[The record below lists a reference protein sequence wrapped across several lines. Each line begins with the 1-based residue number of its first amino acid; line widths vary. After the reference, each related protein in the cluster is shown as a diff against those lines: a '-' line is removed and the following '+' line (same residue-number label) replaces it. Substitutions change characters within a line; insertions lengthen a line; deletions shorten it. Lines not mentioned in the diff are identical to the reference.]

1 MGTHS
6 GTSRRLSA
14 ERGANPEHLV
24 RAAMDDV
31 AVIVG
36 SAVAI
41 QALDTD
47 QVWSI
52 INRLDRIRIRLL
64 RDIKGSTPADG
75 STAITP
81 VPPRLHTAVEDFI
94 ARNRAGA
101 DE

>member
-14 ERGANPEHLV
+14 ERANPEHLV

-41 QALDTD
+41 RALDTD
-47 QVWSI
+47 QVWSV

-64 RDIKGSTPADG
+64 RDIKGLTSGDGSRPITPA
-75 STAITP
+75 
-81 VPPRLHTAVEDFI
+81 PPRLHTAVEEFM
-94 ARNRAGA
+94 ARNRAGV

>member
-6 GTSRRLSA
+6 GTSRRLLA
-14 ERGANPEHLV
+14 ERTNPEHLV

-47 QVWSI
+47 QVWSV

-64 RDIKGSTPADG
+64 RDIKGSTPAGG

-81 VPPRLHTAVEDFI
+81 APPRLHIAVEEFI
-94 ARNRAGA
+94 ARNRVGA

>member
-1 MGTHS
+1 
-6 GTSRRLSA
+6 
-14 ERGANPEHLV
+14 
-24 RAAMDDV
+24 MDDV

-47 QVWSI
+47 QVWSV

-64 RDIKGSTPADG
+64 REIKGSPPPDRSTANTPA
-75 STAITP
+75 
-81 VPPRLHTAVEDFI
+81 PPRLHNAVEEFI

>member
-1 MGTHS
+1 
-6 GTSRRLSA
+6 
-14 ERGANPEHLV
+14 
-24 RAAMDDV
+24 MDDV

-47 QVWSI
+47 QVWSVI
-52 INRLDRIRIRLL
+52 SRLDRIRIRLL

-75 STAITP
+75 STPITP
-81 VPPRLHTAVEDFI
+81 APPRLHTAVEEFI
-94 ARNRAGA
+94 ARNRAGV